1 MKMKERGKNKTRN
14 NQRNQLND
22 FIFNIIGDE
31 LLLNFGTKFQ
41 R

>member
-1 MKMKERGKNKTRN
+1 MKERGKNKTRN